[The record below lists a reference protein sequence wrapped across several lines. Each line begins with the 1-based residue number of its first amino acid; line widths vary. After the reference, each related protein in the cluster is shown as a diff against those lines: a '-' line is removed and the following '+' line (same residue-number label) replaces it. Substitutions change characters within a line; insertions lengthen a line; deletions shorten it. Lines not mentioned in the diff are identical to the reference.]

1 MTFIYPY
8 TSFDSATMIITNS
21 GAAWTIDEFKDGWVF
36 FVGQSGKGVQTY
48 GTISSNTATT
58 ITCSGMIYGDDPAA
72 TGTILIY
79 MGYSVE
85 FLPDV
90 SQPSVVR
97 NLDVNVDCFG
107 YSDNDDKRKLSTKV
121 VTTGKDLFGKTISV
135 MVAAV
140 HAYDETKQFFSDAT
154 IVTRRSEG
162 YIKSNNSCPAA
173 SQKAVTGS
181 PSYALTDITFTT
193 DYPTHPNT
201 IYCASGAPAGTEFP
215 ENGTVVFH
223 VGAGG
228 TLPSGL
234 VAGTVYYVG
243 NKVSNTEFKVYAAP
257 GGALVDIGSSVTPSC
272 YITTDGGLIVSNTD
286 GFLVYGT
293 EFILF
298 GATAPDGLT
307 FGSTITNAAPTYS
320 SATYYIRCGTYVN
333 SAGTDLTI
341 VKKVSVVN
349 SSLGYQPLARLY
361 GWNYTIPS
369 GSSMAFS
376 VPNSGVA
383 GTAATTAGFTLEGT
397 DAAGTQYTDVFLSKF
412 PTSDF
417 SGRGFLL
424 NKRLYVQTADNVADN
439 EVLIGEEKITVDEH
453 GLDTVYGDYIDFS
466 SVINRVTSS
475 ILKCYPHDVGALVA
489 RTNYTEA
496 APEEDSAIAPID
508 PAHPMQCGIHIGNFT
523 VDGNITYGTLDGYA
537 TYMLLGLG
545 YFFKMAT
552 TWCPLSYGY
561 VLQVGE
567 FHGSAQSNISRPIEV
582 GDWISTTE
590 FTGDTP
596 VEYEVVE
603 VTIKPDEGRML
614 LQLGDYEKNVFT
626 SLQQNTNA
634 LNRTL
639 T

>member
-1 MTFIYPY
+1 
-8 TSFDSATMIITNS
+8 MIITNS
-21 GAAWTIDEFKDGWVF
+21 GGAWTIDEFKDGWVF

-48 GTISSNTATT
+48 GTIASNTATT

-72 TGTILIY
+72 TGKILIY

-97 NLDVNVDCFG
+97 NLNVNQDCFE

-121 VTTGKDLFGKTISV
+121 VATGKDLFGKTISV

-154 IVTRRSEG
+154 IVTCRSEG
-162 YIKSNNSCPAA
+162 YIQKNNSCPAA
-173 SQKAVTGS
+173 STRAVTVS
-181 PSYALTDITFTT
+181 PSYSLNNITFST
-193 DYPTHPNT
+193 DYPTRPNT
-201 IYCASGAPAGTEFP
+201 ILPNSAAGTEFP

-234 VAGTVYYVG
+234 VAGTVYYIG

-257 GGALVDIGSSVTPSC
+257 GGALVDIGSSVTPLC
-272 YITTDGGLIVSNTD
+272 YITTDGGLIISNTD
-286 GFLVYGT
+286 GFITNL
-293 EFILF
+293 EQFILF

-307 FGSTITNAAPTYS
+307 FGSTITNNSPTYS

-333 SAGTDLTI
+333 TAGTDLSI
-341 VKKVSVVN
+341 VLKGDVDTN
-349 SSLGYQPLARLY
+349 GLGELPTVRLY
-361 GWNYTIPS
+361 GGSYTIPS
-369 GSSMAFS
+369 GSSVALS
-376 VPNSGVA
+376 IPNSGVA

-397 DAAGTQYTDVFLSKF
+397 DASGTQYTDVFLSKF
-412 PTSDF
+412 TTADF

-424 NKRLYVQTADNVADN
+424 NKRLYVQTADNVGNN
-439 EVLIGEEKITVDEH
+439 EVLIGEEKVTIASH
-453 GLDTVYGDYIDFS
+453 GLDTIYGDYIQFS

-475 ILKCYPHDVGALVA
+475 ILKSYPHDVGALVA

-496 APEEDSAIAPID
+496 APEEDSAIAPPD

-537 TYMLLGLG
+537 AYMLLGLG
-545 YFFKMAT
+545 YFYKMAT
-552 TWCPLSYGY
+552 TWCPLEYGY

-567 FHGSAQSNISRPIEV
+567 FHGSAQSNIPRPIEV

-590 FTGDTP
+590 FTASTP

-603 VTIKPDEGRML
+603 VTIKLDEGRML
-614 LQLGDYEKNVFT
+614 LQLGDFEKNVFT

>member
-1 MTFIYPY
+1 
-8 TSFDSATMIITNS
+8 
-21 GAAWTIDEFKDGWVF
+21 
-36 FVGQSGKGVQTY
+36 
-48 GTISSNTATT
+48 
-58 ITCSGMIYGDDPAA
+58 
-72 TGTILIY
+72 
-79 MGYSVE
+79 
-85 FLPDV
+85 
-90 SQPSVVR
+90 
-97 NLDVNVDCFG
+97 
-107 YSDNDDKRKLSTKV
+107 
-121 VTTGKDLFGKTISV
+121 
-135 MVAAV
+135 
-140 HAYDETKQFFSDAT
+140 
-154 IVTRRSEG
+154 
-162 YIKSNNSCPAA
+162 
-173 SQKAVTGS
+173 
-181 PSYALTDITFTT
+181 
-193 DYPTHPNT
+193 
-201 IYCASGAPAGTEFP
+201 
-215 ENGTVVFH
+215 
-223 VGAGG
+223 
-228 TLPSGL
+228 
-234 VAGTVYYVG
+234 
-243 NKVSNTEFKVYAAP
+243 
-257 GGALVDIGSSVTPSC
+257 
-272 YITTDGGLIVSNTD
+272 LIVDNTD

-341 VKKVSVVN
+341 VKKASVVN

-361 GWNYTIPS
+361 GWNYTIPA

-383 GTAATTAGFTLEGT
+383 GTAATTTGFTLEGT

-424 NKRLYVQTADNVADN
+424 NKRLYVQNYAYLPTDPNN
-439 EVLIGEEKITVDEH
+439 EVLIGEEKITWAS
-453 GLDTVYGDYIDFS
+453 GGTDTVYGDYIQFS

-489 RTNYTEA
+489 STKYTELV
-496 APEEDSAIAPID
+496 PQTTSAIAVD
-508 PAHPMQCGIHIGNFT
+508 GIHIGNFT

-567 FHGSAQSNISRPIEV
+567 FHGSAQSNIPRPIEV

-590 FTGDTP
+590 FTAATP